1 MAIQGG
7 PDIVEDGLVLHLDAA
22 EPLCFRGEP
31 TTNVVANPNPT
42 SGWGGSNAQGSTITR
57 SFLTENGVPFMRFSG
72 VTNGSDYPRVT
83 DSVFTNSAT
92 ITGSF
97 STSLEARGTSG
108 AQIRLRIYDNG
119 STKIT
124 NTITLTN
131 EWVRYKFENQSTSFA
146 LNQPYFNPVTTGAT
160 YDIRNIQIEAK
171 PYSTS
176 FVVGTR
182 GSTVATGGGLLDLTN
197 NGNNGTINRA
207 ASPSAAFYN
216 GDNKGSLVFNGND
229 FIQNDSFSITPQNNE
244 LSICLW
250 VNSNNAN
257 NSMIIDLCNSDTPST
272 NRDRF
277 SIRQNW
283 SYSSPTAFRT
293 SFYFNSSS
301 NNFQYTYLPEQMTA
315 NTWNH
320 IGYTKRGNAIYG
332 YLNGQQVASKS
343 VSGNIAAIN
352 RVIIGNDNISSN
364 KLNGKVSLVSVYDHG
379 LSADE
384 IRQNYNATK
393 GRFGL

>member
-31 TTNVVANPNPT
+31 TTNVVANSIPDANWFV
-42 SGWGGSNAQGSTITR
+42 GNYGGSTVTR
-57 SFLTENGVPFMRFSG
+57 SYLIEDNIPFMRFSNVNVPAG
-72 VTNGSDYPRVT
+72 GTYPRIN
-83 DSVFTNSAT
+83 NSSMTST
-92 ITGSF
+92 ITGTF
-97 STSLEARGTSG
+97 SASLEARGTEG
-108 AQIRLRIYDNG
+108 AVVNFNIYSSG
-119 STKIT
+119 STRVSFAV
-124 NTITLTN
+124 TLTS
-131 EWVRYKFENQSTSFA
+131 EWTRYEFTTTTAYNLDT
-146 LNQPYFNPVTTGAT
+146 PYFQPRATGAT

-171 PYSTS
+171 PYSTP

-216 GDNKGSLVFNGND
+216 GGNKGSLVFNGND

-384 IRQNYNATK
+384 IQQNYNATK